1 MYFTMKKNMKI
12 NKAKMKKK
20 NTKPKKV
27 LELCPVSNSQLLK
40 TCKYIPSQHESGHQ
54 VNKKKERNG
63 TYIHKR

>member
-40 TCKYIPSQHESGHQ
+40 TCKYIPSQHESGH
-54 VNKKKERNG
+54 
-63 TYIHKR
+63 